1 MLKSK
6 SKNSLILA
14 VAAIIGISIVIIFNI
29 TQEENNQQESYQVT
43 STEIQKILDGI
54 TETRIKNE
62 QSDNPYVPKEPTW
75 DNKAGPVVIDAHEY
89 ILGQKIFVNISGIS
103 ENDKGRINVYKP
115 VEDQEYM
122 FLYSSIG
129 FDGSQTRNNYYF
141 TPSLSAV
148 KGICHSDELL
158 GEWIMKIEGTQYP
171 DLTFTVI
178 DELMPGF
185 EKKYISIKDEGKC

>member
-1 MLKSK
+1 MVDGR

-14 VAAIIGISIVIIFNI
+14 VVAIIGISIVVIFTT
-29 TQEENNQQESYQVT
+29 TQEETKQKPYQEP
-43 STEIQKILDGI
+43 STEIQKMLNEI
-54 TETRIKNE
+54 TETRIQNE

-75 DNKAGPVVIDAHEY
+75 DNESGPIVIDSHEY
-89 ILGQKIFVNISGIS
+89 ILGQKVFVNISKLS

-115 VEDQEYM
+115 VDGEEYM

-129 FDGSQTRNNYYF
+129 FDGSQPRNNYYF

-158 GEWIMKIEGTQYP
+158 GEWRMKIEGTQYP
-171 DLTFTVI
+171 DLTFRVI
-178 DELMPGF
+178 DQLMPGY
-185 EKKYISIKDEGKC
+185 EKNYIPIKDEGKC